1 MNKYIEKV
9 AKATTKNIKPTM
21 ARFIFNE
28 QVEDYTDKYDPNL
41 ENFENDYPWEDSLN
55 DNQEFRNLFYG
66 VEPLTKGGA
75 SCV

>member
-1 MNKYIEKV
+1 MKKDLKKV

-21 ARFIFNE
+21 ARFIFDE

-66 VEPLTKGGA
+66 AEPSER
-75 SCV
+75 SC